1 VYMMAD
7 KGPEEVGREEHDSRV
22 ALGSCQPEKDFANNV
37 ASMMEMGVRQL
48 QEKHCPKTEL

>member
-1 VYMMAD
+1 MMAD

-22 ALGSCQPEKDFANNV
+22 ALDSCQPEKDFANNV

-48 QEKHCPKTEL
+48 QEKHCPKTVL